1 MISEKKIVNVASYG
15 RLDSLVKTLDS
26 IINQCDVVNVVL
38 NSEIHDIPKILLH
51 EKINLVFSDNSYGD
65 AMKFY
70 FLEESDG
77 YYLTIDDDIIY
88 PPNYVDF
95 MISRCKDYN
104 NTRVITL
111 HGRSFN
117 KFPII
122 SYYKSATER
131 YSCFQGLKKNV
142 LVQFGGTGVM
152 CFHTSLFRLPLE
164 YFVYPNM
171 ADVWI
176 GKYCMENNLEI
187 FCIRHDDGFVKYID
201 QKTTIHGN
209 YSGNDG
215 LQTKVVNS
223 IFDKNVEPISIPD
236 EPQSRKKVNIES
248 KLNLTKKTINYQNV
262 NQVFLNS
269 NKVKTSKP
277 VNTNT
282 NLKLNSSQIS
292 TFNKKKFR

>member
-1 MISEKKIVNVASYG
+1 
-15 RLDSLVKTLDS
+15 
-26 IINQCDVVNVVL
+26 
-38 NSEIHDIPKILLH
+38 
-51 EKINLVFSDNSYGD
+51 
-65 AMKFY
+65 
-70 FLEESDG
+70 
-77 YYLTIDDDIIY
+77 
-88 PPNYVDF
+88 
-95 MISRCKDYN
+95 
-104 NTRVITL
+104 
-111 HGRSFN
+111 
-117 KFPII
+117 
-122 SYYKSATER
+122 
-131 YSCFQGLKKNV
+131 
-142 LVQFGGTGVM
+142 
-152 CFHTSLFRLPLE
+152 
-164 YFVYPNM
+164 M
-171 ADVWI
+171 ADIWV
-176 GKYCMENNLEI
+176 GKYCMENNIEMI
-187 FCIRHDDGFVKYID
+187 CITHPKDFLKYID